1 MIETLGEGGI
11 GHLSIGVF
19 KWAWTSTT
27 LSLEALALFRFLAW
41 IYKGRC
47 TARVVGR
54 LWPLHINRL
63 LHLFLDFE
71 FLLVANRSLFL
82 LLILISFSFG
92 TLSFH
97 RYIDWLDNEDGLLY
111 HRFTIL
117 VSLLLSKSFKL
128 LRAHNFVL
136 YRPFV
141 VNFLHHVQ

>member
-1 MIETLGEGGI
+1 MVETLGEGGI
-11 GHLSIGVF
+11 GHLSVSVF
-19 KWAWTSTT
+19 EWAWTSAT
-27 LSLEALALFRFLAW
+27 LTLEALTLFRFLAW
-41 IYKGRC
+41 IYQGRC

-54 LWPLHINRL
+54 LWPLHINRF

-82 LLILISFSFG
+82 LLVLISFSSS

-97 RYIDWLDNEDGLLY
+97 RHIDWLDNEDGLLY
-111 HRFTIL
+111 HWFTIL

-128 LRAHNFVL
+128 MRAHNFVL

-141 VNFLHHVQ
+141 VNLLHHVQ